1 MVRESIKQ
9 KIKFSI
15 AIFVVLVAIAFAIF
29 TVLKYQVEGEK
40 VVPYK
45 IGKIIVISSASTTEN
60 TKKAD
65 ETNKNGEGE
74 SQEPIA
80 ENAEANEATTPEGEK
95 AEQTQQ
101 EENYIWN
108 EKVIQTN
115 DLYIYIDKNNGY
127 KKNEVIKSVKI
138 ENIQILQN
146 VKLGKI
152 QVYMPNSLDDGLYK
166 YVNDYIVNSNLT
178 YNGASV
184 DNRKTLEIGNQGGCV
199 CISFANVGLGAYKSN
214 EEQEIKQ
221 GAEILEKMQIA
232 NDDLKFKVSFDLVIE
247 VESKSYK
254 TNLVFDLP
262 IDELVGHKETHKE
275 ITDLEKVIFKRL

>member
-45 IGKIIVISSASTTEN
+45 IGKIIVISSASTSEN
-60 TKKAD
+60 TKEAD

-74 SQEPIA
+74 SQEPAA

-115 DLYIYIDKNNGY
+115 DLYIYIDKNNDY

>member
-60 TKKAD
+60 TKEAD

-74 SQEPIA
+74 SQEPAA

-115 DLYIYIDKNNGY
+115 DLYIYIDKNNDY

>member
-60 TKKAD
+60 TKEAD

-74 SQEPIA
+74 SQEPTA

-115 DLYIYIDKNNGY
+115 DLYIYIDKNNDY

-184 DNRKTLEIGNQGGCV
+184 DNRKTLEVGNQGGCV